1 LTTTE
6 LELRVLPGE
15 FAVWRLPADA
25 TMPQIEGGALLS
37 ITRTPNEVSV
47 VSVADAVPEGVR
59 AEKGFRCLAVVGPL
73 AFDITGVV
81 AAISTPL
88 AAAEIPIF
96 VVSTFDTDYLLVR
109 SEYLSRAV
117 QSLTAAGFHIIG
129 Q

>member
-1 LTTTE
+1 MQ

-15 FAVWRLPADA
+15 YAVWRLPPDGA
-25 TMPQIEGGALLS
+25 MPQIEGGAFLS
-37 ITRTPNEVSV
+37 LTRTPNEVSL

-59 AEKGFRCLAVVGPL
+59 AEKGFRCLAVIGPL

-81 AAISTPL
+81 AGLSVPL
-88 AAAEIPIF
+88 AEAEIPIF

-109 SEYLSRAV
+109 SQYLDRAI
-117 QSLTAAGFHIIG
+117 QALTNAGFRITD